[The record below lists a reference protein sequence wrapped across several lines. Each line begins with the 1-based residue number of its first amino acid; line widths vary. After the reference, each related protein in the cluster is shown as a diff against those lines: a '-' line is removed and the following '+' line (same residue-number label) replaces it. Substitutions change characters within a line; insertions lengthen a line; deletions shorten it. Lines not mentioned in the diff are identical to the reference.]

1 MVTGMKKTQKKDS
14 LRNIKK
20 QLVSWL
26 SIIVIASFAVTA
38 YLGLTYSAHG
48 LAGAADTLYSSTNFR
63 DIQITSNCML
73 TDDDLSELSSLS
85 CINEIEGVYRL
96 NARLISDITTSHVY
110 ISSLTKSIG
119 VPMLTSGN
127 LPTESDQCILEDC
140 LSQKHNLKIG
150 DTLSLKDN
158 YGEKLPELNHEDFV
172 ITGTFIHAE
181 HSTFDLDEN
190 YCILTTADAFDMER
204 LDNCY
209 SLAEITLKKE
219 DYSGLYDKA
228 YFKYVDECK
237 TEIEK
242 LGDTLSKKRYTE
254 HLAFL
259 QDQILDTEK
268 DLKNAKSQLS
278 LAEKMISSLDGK
290 KGQVMA
296 DMSNMLSVIMYEDPS
311 EYKTADKQV
320 SDYYEA
326 LHSYENAK
334 KRVSDA
340 KKRYDK
346 LLSNNEG
353 IWYVFNR
360 NSNIDFVNLRTNSEN
375 LESLNTTFSMLFVLI
390 AIMVIFASLSRMV
403 QEQRSLIGIS
413 KALGMHFREIF
424 SKYFIFGISASLLGI
439 ILGIILS
446 ATIIEWVIA
455 VGYED
460 HFVFGRFP
468 YVISLLPTI
477 ITVIIALI
485 VAFMSIYLS
494 CNSLLKQ
501 TAKKLL
507 SPKVPKGHSKALEK
521 SPILSKLNLYNRM
534 ILLNMRSDIVRVC
547 VTIISVAG
555 CCSLTL
561 IGFSLRNSIDG
572 AMARQLTDFTNYD
585 GIVNIS
591 TTLSDDAEKETLKI
605 LEDHGIKSSNLLH
618 LHGSIQIDDTM
629 EYVEYMISDDLKGL
643 SAFHPLI
650 DFKTGRPMADIPRD
664 GLIISN
670 RLSELYKLKEGD
682 SVSIIDDLGYKHTA
696 KISGIAKNYIGRY
709 VITSKEY
716 YENILNDTFD
726 YNAYFISS
734 PDKTAIETALT
745 TLKETEGFESYSP
758 SSDLTAMFE
767 NLMVV
772 LNLIVVLLT
781 VLSGVMAMFV
791 LLNLANMYLLSKR
804 NELVVMRINGFT
816 VTETVQYAIREVI
829 FTTTIGIALG
839 IIFGCAMVYSILRK
853 MEQVHLMFIREPDIP
868 ACIIAAIVTA
878 LFTAG
883 IYALSMRKVK
893 ALSFSDL

>member
-290 KGQVMA
+290 TGQVMA

-334 KRVSDA
+334 KHVSDA

-375 LESLNTTFSMLFVLI
+375 LESLNTTFSM
-390 AIMVIFASLSRMV
+390 
-403 QEQRSLIGIS
+403 
-413 KALGMHFREIF
+413 
-424 SKYFIFGISASLLGI
+424 
-439 ILGIILS
+439 
-446 ATIIEWVIA
+446 
-455 VGYED
+455 
-460 HFVFGRFP
+460 
-468 YVISLLPTI
+468 
-477 ITVIIALI
+477 
-485 VAFMSIYLS
+485 
-494 CNSLLKQ
+494 
-501 TAKKLL
+501 
-507 SPKVPKGHSKALEK
+507 
-521 SPILSKLNLYNRM
+521 
-534 ILLNMRSDIVRVC
+534 
-547 VTIISVAG
+547 
-555 CCSLTL
+555 
-561 IGFSLRNSIDG
+561 
-572 AMARQLTDFTNYD
+572 
-585 GIVNIS
+585 
-591 TTLSDDAEKETLKI
+591 
-605 LEDHGIKSSNLLH
+605 
-618 LHGSIQIDDTM
+618 
-629 EYVEYMISDDLKGL
+629 
-643 SAFHPLI
+643 
-650 DFKTGRPMADIPRD
+650 
-664 GLIISN
+664 
-670 RLSELYKLKEGD
+670 
-682 SVSIIDDLGYKHTA
+682 
-696 KISGIAKNYIGRY
+696 
-709 VITSKEY
+709 
-716 YENILNDTFD
+716 
-726 YNAYFISS
+726 
-734 PDKTAIETALT
+734 
-745 TLKETEGFESYSP
+745 
-758 SSDLTAMFE
+758 
-767 NLMVV
+767 
-772 LNLIVVLLT
+772 
-781 VLSGVMAMFV
+781 
-791 LLNLANMYLLSKR
+791 
-804 NELVVMRINGFT
+804 
-816 VTETVQYAIREVI
+816 
-829 FTTTIGIALG
+829 
-839 IIFGCAMVYSILRK
+839 
-853 MEQVHLMFIREPDIP
+853 
-868 ACIIAAIVTA
+868 
-878 LFTAG
+878 
-883 IYALSMRKVK
+883 
-893 ALSFSDL
+893 